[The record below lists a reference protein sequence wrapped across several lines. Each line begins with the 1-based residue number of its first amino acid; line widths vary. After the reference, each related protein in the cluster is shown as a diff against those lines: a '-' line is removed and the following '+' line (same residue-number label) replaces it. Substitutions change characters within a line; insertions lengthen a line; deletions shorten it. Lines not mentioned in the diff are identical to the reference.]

1 MTQCKLQTGENKKFA
16 SVFYT
21 PEDLRLLSFFF
32 SYTFFFFSLSEYNL
46 LADMELRL

>member
-32 SYTFFFFSLSEYNL
+32 IIFFFSLSEYNL